1 MPDTMTLEQAQ
12 ERILELTEQNTNL
25 TTERDNLTTERDN
38 LTTECE
44 ELRKLNQKYF
54 NRLIAQE
61 DTRDRDEEKEE
72 TPLTCE
78 EFAKT
83 LI

>member
-25 TTERDNLTTERDN
+25 TTERDNLTTE
-38 LTTECE
+38 CE

-61 DTRDRDEEKEE
+61 NTRDHDEEKEE